1 MEELYEK
8 LANKTLTI
16 GEAIELGVHKATT
29 ASMKNNIGN
38 LEKTLNKI
46 GFSSDL
52 PLTILEE
59 ESSIKKIADQYDIEG
74 GGEPFKDTKSLWK
87 RLETASRERNFAPT
101 YLKEPFAHGKEQG
114 FHNLTGDQRRRTKK
128 MARVPEAK
136 ITFKG
141 MLSAIAEIE
150 DPQAKAAVLTNMF
163 IPIRPGEIAN
173 LRTDEIEF
181 IEVSRDDGSKI
192 LTAEISQFSRGEG
205 GRPVKTRPFLE
216 VQGPAAEV
224 LRHQANLAQQRG
236 DNMLFVTT
244 NAKGQVKQLTTGDMS
259 AATGTATKPGPMS
272 RFFNDNEQ
280 LVKVLGRKFSGVAEL
295 RKFVPSI
302 IARQLGY
309 GAIADKIMGH
319 SGAGLAEGI
328 SEVGDKHYISDIYYE
343 GDVGPEGKALLANQH
358 LIAEVNSIETLNALP
373 KAAGIDIPG
382 YTDTNVITPVQKF
395 KREQNI
401 EGDFRPRPATPEEME
416 NTRLVTEEANEKLKA
431 GIEEARKRGEEA
443 GLAADELERE
453 RRRLALEQPE
463 LTEEE
468 ALRLARERATRQ
480 QATQQVKQEKKAE
493 TVAAEKQA
501 RSETLDRGI
510 AAFKNAFD
518 KLPPPVQKA
527 IPFVGTAAGVSASIE
542 KAESAERAFEE
553 GRPILGAVRTAQ
565 SIEEG
570 GRALLG
576 PFDPPLPTTGDVEDV
591 VRLMGQTEPTA
602 EQRSGPLGL
611 APGELSRQVEE
622 ITRPERGTRAASA
635 QMDAL
640 MSK

>member
-59 ESSIKKIADQYDIEG
+59 ESSIKKIADQYDTEG

-87 RLETASRERNFAPT
+87 RLETAARERNFAPT
-101 YLKEPFAHGKEQG
+101 YVKEPFVYGKEQG
-114 FHNLTGDQRRRTKK
+114 FHNLTGDQRRKTKK

-259 AATGTATKPGPMS
+259 AATGTASKPGPMS

-493 TVAAEKQA
+493 TAAAEKQA
-501 RSETLDRGI
+501 AREDLKGFFERANEALS
-510 AAFKNAFD
+510 
-518 KLPPPVQKA
+518 KLPPPVKKA
-527 IPFVGTAAGVSASIE
+527 IPIVGTTASLFAADAKRQE
-542 KAESAERAFEE
+542 AMAAAEE
-553 GRPILGAVRTAQ
+553 GRPIVAALRGAQAV
-565 SIEEG
+565 EEVVS
-570 GRALLG
+570 
-576 PFDPPLPTTGDVEDV
+576 PLPFTTGDVEDLV
-591 VRLMGQTEPTA
+591 VTERTPQEEEFLRAQRETRAERMGARRE
-602 EQRSGPLGL
+602 
-611 APGELSRQVEE
+611 
-622 ITRPERGTRAASA
+622 RAASA

>member
-87 RLETASRERNFAPT
+87 RLETASRERDFAPT

-114 FHNLTGDQRRRTKK
+114 FHNLTGDQRRKTKK

-259 AATGTATKPGPMS
+259 AATGTASKPGPMS

-431 GIEEARKRGEEA
+431 GIEEARKRGTAA

-480 QATQQVKQEKKAE
+480 QATQQVKQEKKTEIA
-493 TVAAEKQA
+493 AAEDAERFERTKKFFA
-501 RSETLDRGI
+501 KANEVMS
-510 AAFKNAFD
+510 
-518 KLPPPVQKA
+518 KLPPPVKKA
-527 IPFVGTAAGVSASIE
+527 IPIAGTAASLLA
-542 KAESAERAFEE
+542 AESKRQEAVAAAEE
-553 GRPILGAVRTAQ
+553 GRPIVAALRGAQAV
-565 SIEEG
+565 EEVVS
-570 GRALLG
+570 
-576 PFDPPLPTTGDVEDV
+576 PLPVTTGDVEDLV
-591 VRLMGQTEPTA
+591 VTERTPQEEEFLRAQRETRAERMGARRE
-602 EQRSGPLGL
+602 
-611 APGELSRQVEE
+611 
-622 ITRPERGTRAASA
+622 RAASA

>member
-16 GEAIELGVHKATT
+16 GEAVELGVYKATT

-87 RLETASRERNFAPT
+87 RLETAAKERDFAPT

-114 FHNLTGDQRRRTKK
+114 FHTLTGDQRRKTKK

-150 DPQAKAAVLTNMF
+150 DPQARAAVLANMF

-173 LRTDEIEF
+173 LRTDEIDF
-181 IEVSRDDGSKI
+181 IEVSLDDGSKV

-205 GRPVKTRPFLE
+205 GRPIKTRPFLE

-259 AATGTATKPGPMS
+259 AATGTAAKPGPMS

-280 LVKVLGRKFSGVAEL
+280 LVKVLGRKFSGAAEI

-358 LIAEVNSIETLNALP
+358 LIAEVNDVQTLNALP
-373 KAAGIDIPG
+373 KAVGIDIPG
-382 YTDTNVITPVQKF
+382 YTDSNEVTPVQKF

-401 EGDFRPRPATPEEME
+401 EGDFRPRPATPTEIE
-416 NTRLVTEEANEKLKA
+416 NRDLVTQDANEKLKA
-431 GIEEARKRGEEA
+431 SITESRRRGEVAETA
-443 GLAADELERE
+443 
-453 RRRLALEQPE
+453 
-463 LTEEE
+463 
-468 ALRLARERATRQ
+468 RQ
-480 QATQQVKQEKKAE
+480 QAIVDRGPISEDAARIKVQEQETKNQARRNIQEQKKAE
-493 TVAAEKQA
+493 TAAAEGAERRAKLKKA
-501 RSETLDRGI
+501 LAAAKKTLEIGGKAVGVLAVGDI
-510 AAFKNAFD
+510 AARTVSAAMEGKYGQAAATASELAVP
-518 KLPPPVQKA
+518 LPAGEMYEDIADPEKRQLRQEQQTRYGEGKPVFGETVQKGA
-527 IPFVGTAAGVSASIE
+527 QKVREQVG
-542 KAESAERAFEE
+542 RLFNEE
-553 GRPILGAVRTAQ
+553 EDP
-565 SIEEG
+565 EE
-570 GRALLG
+570 LL
-576 PFDPPLPTTGDVEDV
+576 
-591 VRLMGQTEPTA
+591 
-602 EQRSGPLGL
+602 
-611 APGELSRQVEE
+611 PGEAPLRE
-622 ITRPERGTRAASA
+622 GAASE
-635 QMDAL
+635 MEDIL
-640 MSK
+640 RVNITK